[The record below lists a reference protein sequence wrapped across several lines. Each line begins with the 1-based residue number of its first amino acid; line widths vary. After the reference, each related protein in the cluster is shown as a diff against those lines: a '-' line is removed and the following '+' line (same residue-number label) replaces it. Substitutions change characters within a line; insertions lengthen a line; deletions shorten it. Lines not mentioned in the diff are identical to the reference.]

1 MPYFIPTHNVNV
13 PMTSLNNKYLRWRYP
28 KHGHRSGSANSG
40 DGDIDIVS
48 YWGMASIR
56 LYTLT
61 VVFVLVEWN
70 NAVFYSV
77 CTIKRDTKKDIKE
90 EEVTGLRPHSTCLG
104 EKNTRIL
111 VCE

>member
-1 MPYFIPTHNVNV
+1 MFGVAPAQVFVV
-13 PMTSLNNKYLRWRYP
+13 QA
-28 KHGHRSGSANSG
+28 GHW
-40 DGDIDIVS
+40 DIDIVS

-70 NAVFYSV
+70 NAVFYSNTLPSTSLHTLYDSGV
-77 CTIKRDTKKDIKE
+77 LFSQTCRMWSETSHLFFLDVFFGVSLDSANRA
-90 EEVTGLRPHSTCLG
+90 RPLPFRCRH
-104 EKNTRIL
+104 L